1 MKSLIQKAPAC
12 AKNHS
17 TAVTGT
23 GIEKFQDRA
32 DIQRNL
38 CASMRWNSKENELQG
53 CPWEE
58 RAGHSQNSPSA
69 YLEPWPQPAPFD
81 PHACDCWRLISC
93 SRNLPVPHAP
103 ILQPTY
109 KLDCGTNTST
119 LTSGKPESR
128 SWSPSQA
135 RCNRV
140 KWEVKQ
146 N

>member
-1 MKSLIQKAPAC
+1 MKSLIQKVPVC

-17 TAVTGT
+17 TAVTRT
-23 GIEKFQDRA
+23 GVEKLQDWA
-32 DIQRNL
+32 DIWRNL
-38 CASMRWNSKENELQG
+38 CAATRWNSKENELQG
-53 CPWEE
+53 SPQEE
-58 RAGHSQNSPSA
+58 RTGCSWNPPSA

-103 ILQPTY
+103 ILQSTY
-109 KLDCGTNTST
+109 KLDYGTNTST